1 MSIQDEWIV
10 LDTNIWIFGQ
20 RRVPGFTE
28 CAELLDLLNQL
39 RVVLPRQILQELQ
52 ANFTNLE
59 MSALFRLLNRIPI
72 PPKIEWQKPAQETV
86 ARYLSMG
93 CKLGDAAVS
102 AHMEELSV
110 SILVTENRDFLE
122 ELTGLPFRRLKARE
136 VLAELRAL
144 TEHGS

>member
-20 RRVPGFTE
+20 RRVLGFGD
-28 CAELLDLLNQL
+28 CAELLDFLSGL

-52 ANFTNLE
+52 ANFSDSE
-59 MSALFRLLNRIPI
+59 MSSLFRLLNRLPS
-72 PPKIEWQKPAQETV
+72 PPKIDWQKPAQVTV
-86 ARYLSMG
+86 AKYRNLG

-102 AHMEELSV
+102 AHLEELGINV
-110 SILVTENRDFLE
+110 LVTENRDFLE
-122 ELTGLPFRRLKARE
+122 ELSGLPFRRLKARE

-144 TEHGS
+144 NPR

>member
-1 MSIQDEWIV
+1 VSIQDEWIV

-28 CAELLDLLNQL
+28 CADLLDFLNRL

-52 ANFTNLE
+52 ANFSDRE
-59 MSALFRLLNRIPI
+59 MSSLFRLLNGLPT
-72 PPKIEWQKPAQETV
+72 PSKIAWQKPAQETV
-86 ARYLSMG
+86 AKYQSMG

-110 SILVTENRDFLE
+110 NILVTENRDFLE
-122 ELTGLPFRRLKARE
+122 ELSGLPFRRLKARE
-136 VLAELRAL
+136 ALAELRAL
-144 TEHGS
+144 NQH

>member
-20 RRVPGFTE
+20 RRVPGFME
-28 CAELLDLLNQL
+28 CAQLLDLLDRL
-39 RVVLPRQILQELQ
+39 RVVLPRQVLQELQ
-52 ANFTNLE
+52 ANFSVSE

-72 PPKIEWQKPAQETV
+72 PPKIEWQKPAQKTV
-86 ARYLSMG
+86 AKYQSMG

-102 AHMEELSV
+102 AHMEELSI

-122 ELTGLPFRRLKARE
+122 ELSGLPFRRLKARE
-136 VLAELRAL
+136 VLAELQGL
-144 TEHGS
+144 NQH

>member
-1 MSIQDEWIV
+1 VSIRDEWIV

-28 CAELLDLLNQL
+28 CAELLDFLNRL

-52 ANFTNLE
+52 ANFSDSE
-59 MSALFRLLNRIPI
+59 MSSLFRLLNRLPT
-72 PPKIEWQKPAQETV
+72 PPKIDWQKPAQETV
-86 ARYLSMG
+86 AKYGNMG

-102 AHMEELSV
+102 AHLEELGV
-110 SILVTENRDFLE
+110 NIVVTENRDFLE
-122 ELTGLPFRRLKARE
+122 ELSGLPFRRLKARE

-144 TEHGS
+144 NQR

>member
-28 CAELLDLLNQL
+28 CVELLDFLNQL
-39 RVVLPRQILQELQ
+39 RVVLPRQVLQELQ
-52 ANFTNLE
+52 VNFSESE
-59 MSALFRLLNRIPI
+59 MSSLFRLLNRLPI
-72 PPKIEWQKPAQETV
+72 PPKIDWQKPAQEIV
-86 ARYLSMG
+86 ARYRRMG

-102 AHMEELSV
+102 AHMEELGIN
-110 SILVTENRDFLE
+110 ILVTENRDFLE

-144 TEHGS
+144 NQH